1 MIGFFKTTGDFFGGF
16 FSWMSVSLKQ
26 TTSAYCDIETADS
39 PTVLVA
45 HDGSLLSVIKIDGVT
60 SLVGSAEFDF
70 IQSGLQQCL
79 QTSMSQPGHVI
90 QVFFGYDRDEVKGEL
105 EEILHP
111 AEDTAKRLGLDL
123 ADLFKER
130 VDNLSRYCAH
140 EDLYIVLWTRLKSL
154 TSEQAKRSQ
163 KEKIRT
169 VKKQEIPGFFDSQNL
184 VAAVPDLRE
193 SHDSFV
199 RSVVNDFENFHI
211 ESGLLEVHDAVHAMR
226 RIADPEFTDRDWR
239 PLLPGDKMTVKEFKK
254 TRGTISD
261 VLWPRLSRQLLPRE
275 AEAIDLRTARIGDRI
290 YSTVFIDLFP
300 KDVQPFARL
309 FVRTLQT
316 QIPWRMSFLIESDG
330 LGYSKIRSA
339 IASVLTVTS
348 SQNRL
353 ITDSLRL
360 LDYVN
365 LNTDNAV
372 VRLRVSAST
381 WAPEGDIRLLRSRAS
396 MLAKAIEGWGSCDV
410 SETCGD
416 PFQGTV
422 STMMGIAGDSV
433 ATASIAPLS
442 DVLYM
447 LPMFRPS
454 SPWTHGAILF
464 RSPDGKPWPYHPG
477 SRQQTTWIDLFY
489 ARPGSGKSVLSN
501 DINLAVCLS
510 AGLERLPRIAI
521 VDVGPSSS
529 GLISLLKD
537 ALPAAKKH
545 LVAYHRLR
553 MRADYAINP
562 FDTQLGCRYPTPQE
576 RSFLVNFLTLLAT
589 PITAEK
595 TYDGVSDMS
604 GLIIDEMY
612 KAFADDGNP
621 KTYAQGVEEIIDGIL
636 EEIDF
641 VADNHSTW
649 WEITDALF
657 LAGFPHEAMLSQRQA
672 MPVLAD
678 VAAICRLPAIQDLY
692 GKIIAPTGEPLIHA
706 FSRMISSAV
715 REYAIISQVT
725 KFDLGEARIV
735 ALDLD
740 EVARS
745 GGDAANRQ
753 TAVMYMLARYV
764 LARHYYLTE
773 DNVSDIPEAY
783 RSYHHARILEIRE
796 DPKRIVFDEFHRT
809 AKAQAVRDQVILD
822 MREGRKWKVQVA
834 LLSQSLEDFDD
845 IMVEFATSVFIM
857 ESGPEQSVRKTA
869 QVFGLSRTAEV
880 ALKTRVHGPREEG
893 ATFLAQFATKQG
905 SNTQLLTATLGPIEL
920 WALST
925 TTEDVNIRNRLYKT
939 IGARQARVLLAEK
952 FPSGSA
958 TKAIENML
966 VEYKEEGRMIDEEAR
981 TGVIDEL
988 INVLLKEHYAKTH
1001 RD

>member
-1 MIGFFKTTGDFFGGF
+1 M
-16 FSWMSVSLKQ
+16 
-26 TTSAYCDIETADS
+26 
-39 PTVLVA
+39 
-45 HDGSLLSVIKIDGVT
+45 
-60 SLVGSAEFDF
+60 
-70 IQSGLQQCL
+70 
-79 QTSMSQPGHVI
+79 
-90 QVFFGYDRDEVKGEL
+90 
-105 EEILHP
+105 
-111 AEDTAKRLGLDL
+111 
-123 ADLFKER
+123 
-130 VDNLSRYCAH
+130 
-140 EDLYIVLWTRLKSL
+140 
-154 TSEQAKRSQ
+154 
-163 KEKIRT
+163 
-169 VKKQEIPGFFDSQNL
+169 
-184 VAAVPDLRE
+184 
-193 SHDSFV
+193 
-199 RSVVNDFENFHI
+199 
-211 ESGLLEVHDAVHAMR
+211 
-226 RIADPEFTDRDWR
+226 
-239 PLLPGDKMTVKEFKK
+239 
-254 TRGTISD
+254 
-261 VLWPRLSRQLLPRE
+261 
-275 AEAIDLRTARIGDRI
+275 
-290 YSTVFIDLFP
+290 
-300 KDVQPFARL
+300 
-309 FVRTLQT
+309 
-316 QIPWRMSFLIESDG
+316 
-330 LGYSKIRSA
+330 
-339 IASVLTVTS
+339 
-348 SQNRL
+348 
-353 ITDSLRL
+353 
-360 LDYVN
+360 
-365 LNTDNAV
+365 
-372 VRLRVSAST
+372 
-381 WAPEGDIRLLRSRAS
+381 
-396 MLAKAIEGWGSCDV
+396 
-410 SETCGD
+410 
-416 PFQGTV
+416 
-422 STMMGIAGDSV
+422 
-433 ATASIAPLS
+433 
-442 DVLYM
+442 
-447 LPMFRPS
+447 
-454 SPWTHGAILF
+454 
-464 RSPDGKPWPYHPG
+464 
-477 SRQQTTWIDLFY
+477 
-489 ARPGSGKSVLSN
+489 
-501 DINLAVCLS
+501 
-510 AGLERLPRIAI
+510 
-521 VDVGPSSS
+521 
-529 GLISLLKD
+529 
-537 ALPAAKKH
+537 
-545 LVAYHRLR
+545 
-553 MRADYAINP
+553 
-562 FDTQLGCRYPTPQE
+562 
-576 RSFLVNFLTLLAT
+576 NFLTLLAT